1 MEEPSVIARRLR
13 EARLRAGLSQER
25 LGVLAGIDE
34 FSASARMN
42 QYERGKHVPDL
53 LTVERIAVVLGVP
66 APYFYARDE
75 NVAELLLLF
84 GGLTATR
91 REEAILF
98 LKGMVK
104 KTE

>member
-25 LGVLAGIDE
+25 LGILAGIDE

-53 LTVERIAVVLGVP
+53 LTVERVAAVLEVP
-66 APYFYARDE
+66 APYFYTRDE
-75 NVAELLLLF
+75 NIAELLLLL
-84 GGLTATR
+84 GGMTAAR
-91 REEAILF
+91 REEAILL
-98 LKGMVK
+98 LKEMAK

>member
-25 LGVLAGIDE
+25 LGILAGIDE

-53 LTVERIAVVLGVP
+53 LTVERVAAVLGIP
-66 APYFYARDE
+66 ASYFYTRDE
-75 NVAELLLLF
+75 NIAELLLLF
-84 GGLTATR
+84 GGLTAMR
-91 REEAILF
+91 REEVIMLLRELA
-98 LKGMVK
+98 K

>member
-25 LGVLAGIDE
+25 LGILAGIDE

-53 LTVERIAVVLGVP
+53 LTVERVAAVLGVS
-66 APYFYARDE
+66 ASYFYARDE

-84 GGLTATR
+84 GGLSDVR
-91 REEAILF
+91 QEEAIML
-98 LKGMVK
+98 LRELAK